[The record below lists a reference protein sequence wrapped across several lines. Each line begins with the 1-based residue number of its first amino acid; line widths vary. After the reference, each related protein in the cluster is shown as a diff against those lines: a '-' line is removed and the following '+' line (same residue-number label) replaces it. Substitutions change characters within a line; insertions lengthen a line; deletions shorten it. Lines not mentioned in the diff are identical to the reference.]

1 MPRKSSNSNTHWS
14 KDIAHQ
20 YGNAIPIIHKIP
32 KGVELHHFNFHGAC
46 KDFQLAQA
54 MAYQSRKFSNASD
67 VLRAAMH
74 IGLHI
79 LYHLTKIEDPEFAE
93 QAGKI
98 LHLSSTMEQ
107 TFYRANVMDSLV
119 KDADMMKHCVKLG
132 LLNQS
137 EFEEKL
143 ADLYTQAE
151 TTFDSGFAK
160 ILRESI
166 GELKSGKTVSILSTC
181 KQHGGSRVQEL
192 ECN

>member
-1 MPRKSSNSNTHWS
+1 MPRKPTNSNTTSWS
-14 KDIAHQ
+14 KDIAYQ
-20 YGNAIPIIHKIP
+20 FGNTIPVIHKIP

-54 MAYQSRKFSNASD
+54 MAYQSKKFSNASD

-93 QAGKI
+93 KAGKI

-107 TFYRANVMDSLV
+107 AFYRANVLDELV

-132 LLNQS
+132 LLKS
-137 EFEEKL
+137 EEFESKL
-143 ADLYTQAE
+143 AELYSQAE
-151 TTFDSGFAK
+151 TTFDPGFSK
-160 ILRESI
+160 MLQEMV
-166 GELKSGKTVSILSTC
+166 GGLKTGKTPANLSTC
-181 KQHGGSRVQEL
+181 KQHGGLRVQVG
-192 ECN
+192 